1 MASVYLLILKRFIFF
16 ALLQG
21 LIFNNFDFYDIYDPY
36 ICLVFIITFP
46 IKVDKITFMIISFIF
61 GFALDL
67 YSNSLGINTAACL
80 SIAFLRSYI
89 LNFVFGSFYDPHGIK
104 LIKNYVSESTF
115 SQKLL
120 YISAIILI
128 HHLILFSLETFSFEF
143 ISLIIIK
150 TVITSI
156 ISLIFC
162 STFIYIMIENE
173 K

>member
-67 YSNSLGINTAACL
+67 YSNSLGINAAACL

-120 YISAIILI
+120 YIYSIILI
-128 HHLILFSLETFSFEF
+128 HHLVLFSLETFSFEF
-143 ISLIIIK
+143 ISLIMFK
-150 TVITSI
+150 TLITSL

>member
-16 ALLQG
+16 TLLQG

-46 IKVDKITFMIISFIF
+46 IKVDKITFMIISFVF
-61 GFALDL
+61 GFVLDM
-67 YSNSLGINTAACL
+67 YSNSLGINAAACL

-89 LNFVFGSFYDPHGIK
+89 LSFVFGSFYDPHGIK
-104 LIKNYVSESTF
+104 LIKNYVLESTF
-115 SQKLL
+115 SQKFL
-120 YISAIILI
+120 YISSIIII
-128 HHLILFSLETFSFEF
+128 HHLFIFSLETFSFKF
-143 ISLIIIK
+143 ISLIVYK
-150 TVITSI
+150 TLITYL

-162 STFIYIMIENE
+162 ATFIYIMIENE

>member
-21 LIFNNFDFYDIYDPY
+21 LIFNNFNFYDIYDPY

-46 IKVDKITFMIISFIF
+46 VKVNKITFMIISFVF

-67 YSNSLGINTAACL
+67 YTNTLGINTAACL

-120 YISAIILI
+120 YISSIILI
-128 HHLILFSLETFSFEF
+128 HHLVLFSLETFSFEF
-143 ISLIIIK
+143 ISLIMFK
-150 TVITSI
+150 TLITSL

>member
-1 MASVYLLILKRFIFF
+1 MASVYLMIFKRFIFLV
-16 ALLQG
+16 LLQG
-21 LIFNNFDFYDIYDPY
+21 LIFNNFDFFDTYDPY
-36 ICLVFIITFP
+36 VCLVFIITFP
-46 IKVDKITFMIISFIF
+46 VKVEKITFMIFSFAF

-80 SIAFLRSYI
+80 SIAFLRSHI

-120 YISAIILI
+120 YISSIILI
-128 HHLILFSLETFSFEF
+128 HHLVLFSLETFSFEF
-143 ISLIIIK
+143 ISLIMIK
-150 TVITSI
+150 TLITSL

>member
-16 ALLQG
+16 TLLQG

-46 IKVDKITFMIISFIF
+46 IKVDKITFMIISFFF
-61 GFALDL
+61 GFVLDL
-67 YSNSLGINTAACL
+67 YSDSIGINAAACL

-89 LNFVFGSFYDPHGIK
+89 LSFVFGSFYDPHGIK
-104 LIKNYVSESTF
+104 LIKNYVTESTF
-115 SQKLL
+115 SQKFL
-120 YISAIILI
+120 YLSSIIII
-128 HHLILFSLETFSFEF
+128 HHLIIFSLETFSFNF
-143 ISLIIIK
+143 ISLVIYK
-150 TVITSI
+150 TLITFS

-162 STFIYIMIENE
+162 ATFIYIMIENE